1 MTSDETRR
9 RIVEA
14 VVELHQEVGPAFTT
28 ISAVAE
34 RAGVQRLTVYRH
46 FPDERALIQAC
57 SAHWSSLHPPPNP
70 SVWAGIP
77 EPRERARTAL
87 IHLYRYFRRGSPMLA
102 KVIRDADEVAPLKEV
117 MGPFQG
123 YLAEVAG
130 GLAAGWGASGERQRL
145 LRAAAGL
152 SVRFETWRS
161 LADEGL
167 SPEEAAALLEEWLAS
182 IARGTGLGAGG
193 TGLGAGGTGP
203 EGGGT
208 GPDAGGRG

>member
-14 VVELHQEVGPAFTT
+14 VVELHEEVGPAFTT
-28 ISAVAE
+28 ITAVAQ

-46 FPDERALIQAC
+46 FPDEGALIQAC
-57 SAHWSSLHPPPNP
+57 SAHWSGLHPPPDP

-87 IHLYRYFRRGSPMLA
+87 IHLYRYFRRGSPMLS
-102 KVIRDADEVAPLKEV
+102 KVIRDAGEVAPLKEV
-117 MGPFQG
+117 MAPFQG
-123 YLAEVAG
+123 FLAEVAG
-130 GLAAGWGASGERQRL
+130 GLAAGWGASAKRQRL
-145 LRAAAGL
+145 LRAAAGH
-152 SVRFETWRS
+152 SVRFGTWRS

-167 SPEEAAALLEEWLAS
+167 SPEEAAALLEEWLAC
-182 IARGTGLGAGG
+182 IAEGAQLESGG
-193 TGLGAGGTGP
+193 TQL
-203 EGGGT
+203 ESGGT

>member
-1 MTSDETRR
+1 MTSEETRR
-9 RIVEA
+9 RIVDA
-14 VVELHQEVGPAFTT
+14 VVELHQEMGPAFTT
-28 ISAVAE
+28 ISAVAA

-57 SAHWSSLHPPPNP
+57 SAHWSGLNPSPDP

-77 EPRERARTAL
+77 DPRERSRTAL
-87 IHLYRYFRRGSPMLA
+87 IQLYRYFRQGAPMLA

-117 MGPFQG
+117 MDPFQG

-130 GLAAGWGASGERQRL
+130 GLAAGWGATGERQRL

-152 SVRFETWRS
+152 GVRFETWRS

-167 SPEEAAALLEEWLAS
+167 SPEEAAALMEAWLACVAEES
-182 IARGTGLGAGG
+182 GPEAGGAGP
-193 TGLGAGGTGP
+193 A
-203 EGGGT
+203 
-208 GPDAGGRG
+208 PDSSD